1 MRRFLFAIWTTIV
14 LLGLIPAEAE
24 QVSWNENT
32 RIDEVTSYPAFGDW
46 GRMIFP
52 VDTGYYS
59 GSTLGSLRLT
69 WYSNIQPAKTV
80 EIVNYMREKA
90 DAGEQIF
97 YRIYT
102 DAEIAADPWKADTG
116 LFFFKGNPGA
126 KFAICN
132 AGGGFAYVGAMH
144 DSFPH
149 ALELSK
155 IGHSRLFPVGRK
167 CWCPDGGL
175 AGQLWHSGL
184 WRKGVSPA
192 WCSNHAIYGPQR
204 SIRQRTSHL

>member
-24 QVSWNENT
+24 QVTWNEST
-32 RIDEVTSYPAFGDW
+32 RIDEVTSYPAFGDC

-80 EIVNYMREKA
+80 EIVNYMKNKA
-90 DAGEQIF
+90 DAGDQIF

-102 DAEIAADPWKADTG
+102 DAEIAADPWKANTG
-116 LFFFKGNPGA
+116 LF
-126 KFAICN
+126 
-132 AGGGFAYVGAMH
+132 
-144 DSFPH
+144 
-149 ALELSK
+149 LSL
-155 IGHSRLFPVGRK
+155 IH
-167 CWCPDGGL
+167 
-175 AGQLWHSGL
+175 
-184 WRKGVSPA
+184 
-192 WCSNHAIYGPQR
+192 I
-204 SIRQRTSHL
+204 

>member
-1 MRRFLFAIWTTIV
+1 M
-14 LLGLIPAEAE
+14 
-24 QVSWNENT
+24 
-32 RIDEVTSYPAFGDW
+32 TSYPAFGDW

-102 DAEIAADPWKADTG
+102 DRRLPPIPGRLTPGCSSSRVIPAQSSPSATRAADSHTSGQCTTAFPTPW
-116 LFFFKGNPGA
+116 
-126 KFAICN
+126 
-132 AGGGFAYVGAMH
+132 
-144 DSFPH
+144 S
-149 ALELSK
+149 
-155 IGHSRLFPVGRK
+155 
-167 CWCPDGGL
+167 
-175 AGQLWHSGL
+175 
-184 WRKGVSPA
+184 
-192 WCSNHAIYGPQR
+192 
-204 SIRQRTSHL
+204 

>member
-1 MRRFLFAIWTTIV
+1 MKRLLFAVWIAIV

-24 QVSWNENT
+24 QVTWNEST
-32 RIDEVTSYPAFGDW
+32 MIDEVTSYPAFGDW

-59 GSTLGSLRLT
+59 GSTLGSLCLT

-80 EIVNYMREKA
+80 EIVNYMKDKA

-102 DAEIAADPWKADTG
+102 DAEIAVDPWKADTG

-126 KFAICN
+126 KVAICS

-155 IGHSRLFPVGRK
+155 LG
-167 CWCPDGGL
+167 
-175 AGQLWHSGL
+175 
-184 WRKGVSPA
+184 
-192 WCSNHAIYGPQR
+192 
-204 SIRQRTSHL
+204 

>member
-1 MRRFLFAIWTTIV
+1 MKRFLSAILTVIAI
-14 LLGLIPAEAE
+14 LGLIPVEAE
-24 QVSWNENT
+24 QVTWNEST

-102 DAEIAADPWKADTG
+102 DVEIAVDPWKADAG
-116 LFFFKGNPGA
+116 LFFFK
-126 KFAICN
+126 AI
-132 AGGGFAYVGAMH
+132 
-144 DSFPH
+144 
-149 ALELSK
+149 
-155 IGHSRLFPVGRK
+155 
-167 CWCPDGGL
+167 
-175 AGQLWHSGL
+175 
-184 WRKGVSPA
+184 PA
-192 WCSNHAIYGPQR
+192 QR
-204 SIRQRTSHL
+204 SPSATQAAASPTSGPCMTAFLTRWS

>member
-1 MRRFLFAIWTTIV
+1 MKRILSAIWAVIA

-52 VDTGYYS
+52 VDTGYFS
-59 GSTLGSLRLT
+59 GSALGSLRLT

-97 YRIYT
+97 YRIPGRLT
-102 DAEIAADPWKADTG
+102 PGCSSSKLIVGVILTIPPTRATAAKP
-116 LFFFKGNPGA
+116 
-126 KFAICN
+126 
-132 AGGGFAYVGAMH
+132 
-144 DSFPH
+144 
-149 ALELSK
+149 
-155 IGHSRLFPVGRK
+155 PVR
-167 CWCPDGGL
+167 
-175 AGQLWHSGL
+175 
-184 WRKGVSPA
+184 
-192 WCSNHAIYGPQR
+192 
-204 SIRQRTSHL
+204 

>member
-1 MRRFLFAIWTTIV
+1 MKRFLSAILAVIAI
-14 LLGLIPAEAE
+14 LGLIPVEAE
-24 QVSWNENT
+24 QVTWNEST

-102 DAEIAADPWKADTG
+102 DAEMAVDPWKAGTG

-126 KFAICN
+126 KVAICN

-155 IGHSRLFPVGRK
+155 MGYNAFALIYRPGSQTA
-167 CWCPDGGL
+167 CEDL
-175 AGQLWHSGL
+175 A
-184 WRKGVSPA
+184 
-192 WCSNHAIYGPQR
+192 HAIAFIHEPVSY
-204 SIRQRTSHL
+204 THLRAHET

>member
-24 QVSWNENT
+24 QVTWNEST

-90 DAGEQIF
+90 DAG
-97 YRIYT
+97 
-102 DAEIAADPWKADTG
+102 
-116 LFFFKGNPGA
+116 
-126 KFAICN
+126 
-132 AGGGFAYVGAMH
+132 
-144 DSFPH
+144 
-149 ALELSK
+149 
-155 IGHSRLFPVGRK
+155 
-167 CWCPDGGL
+167 
-175 AGQLWHSGL
+175 
-184 WRKGVSPA
+184 
-192 WCSNHAIYGPQR
+192 
-204 SIRQRTSHL
+204 